1 MVAVSRRTRAAGHAA
16 LALAAAAWVLGTRAF
31 ISTGVPTSSKL
42 RGSATVFEQYTPF
55 NSGLQVAEAVP
66 SQRAGA
72 GFVASLA
79 AALGLLAAVSTSPVR
94 AAEAAAPAAEA
105 APAAVAEPAAAPA
118 PAPEPEIDPTPRQ
131 KKRGSRPKAAKKVA
145 AKEVAA
151 KEEGGFTLPS
161 FSVPESAPEKKK
173 VIISPADE
181 IDDDEKPLGASN
193 WPLAALLL
201 FGPSAI
207 YTVFWVLGSLD
218 VI

>member
-42 RGSATVFEQYTPF
+42 RGGATVSEQYTPF

-94 AAEAAAPAAEA
+94 AEEAAAPAAEA

-131 KKRGSRPKAAKKVA
+131 KKRGSRPKAAKKA
-145 AKEVAA
+145 AAA
-151 KEEGGFTLPS
+151 KEEGSFSLPS
-161 FSVPESAPEKKK
+161 FSVPESVPEKKK

>member
-131 KKRGSRPKAAKKVA
+131 KKRGSRPKAAKKA
-145 AKEVAA
+145 VAA
-151 KEEGGFTLPS
+151 KEEGSFSLPS

-173 VIISPADE
+173 VIVSPADE

-207 YTVFWVLGSLD
+207 YTAFWVLGSLD

>member
-131 KKRGSRPKAAKKVA
+131 KKRGSRPKAAKKA
-145 AKEVAA
+145 VAA
-151 KEEGGFTLPS
+151 KEEGSFSLPS

-173 VIISPADE
+173 VIVSPADE

-201 FGPSAI
+201 LGPSAI

>member
-42 RGSATVFEQYTPF
+42 RGSATVSEQYTPF

-94 AAEAAAPAAEA
+94 AEEAAAPAAEA

-145 AKEVAA
+145 AKE
-151 KEEGGFTLPS
+151 EGSFSLPS

-173 VIISPADE
+173 VIVSPADE

-201 FGPSAI
+201 LGPSAI